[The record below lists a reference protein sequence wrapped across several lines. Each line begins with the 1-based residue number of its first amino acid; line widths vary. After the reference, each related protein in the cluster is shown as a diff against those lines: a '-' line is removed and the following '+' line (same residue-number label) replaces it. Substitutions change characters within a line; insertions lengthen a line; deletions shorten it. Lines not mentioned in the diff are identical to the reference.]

1 MANNDVCNL
10 TYDYFNNLEQYGL
23 SKRQGQF
30 NMVKSIIN
38 AFYERKNLV
47 IEAGVGIGKSYAYL
61 VPLLYSINNAKM
73 SFIIST
79 STIALQDQL
88 ENDLKTL
95 CNQLKLPL
103 NYVIAKGKNNFLC
116 LNKLDDEIINA
127 HNIDIN
133 KQDKKYYPDINKEDW
148 ENIFVDECSYGKCK
162 NCEKCEFYK
171 MRNQMRNING
181 IVICNHDLLL
191 AELKG
196 NIDFYDPK
204 QMISTPYFI
213 ICDEAH
219 KLESKIVNLYT
230 KNISFKE
237 ISDTII
243 NTINSLNEDRK
254 ESYKVKT
261 IENYLNIIEKLI
273 EKSIFETIKVQDN
286 IDDTKIRI
294 TFNEN
299 NEKLLKKIQ
308 NLSKVV
314 SKLDLDASCD
324 YVNSEELK
332 TINKIFKDLSKGND
346 CENLYWIDR
355 EQKEFSFNYI
365 PKNINEKAKNLLFDS
380 GKRYIFTSATLSTGD
395 NDYSYFIKN
404 IGADKINNIVVG
416 KSQKS
421 PFDYDNNALMYFCD
435 DIESPRG
442 NKDKYLDE
450 LVDKIKELIR
460 LTKGKALILFTS
472 KNDMKYVYNKIGDKL
487 DDINIYVQSDGSSQE
502 KVKEQF
508 KNDINSVLLSTGI
521 FWEGI
526 NIKGES
532 LSNLIIARLPFPVVD
547 PIIEN
552 KKEQYND
559 NSVYISE
566 MLITL
571 KQGVGRL
578 IRDENDKGIVC
589 ILDSRVKNY
598 EKVIRDTLPIKNI
611 THNIDDVND
620 FVNQKSLK
628 LEKSS

>member
-1 MANNDVCNL
+1 MAKNIFAL
-10 TYDYFNNLEQYGL
+10 TLDYFNNLEKYGL

-30 NMVKSIIN
+30 NMVESILN
-38 AFYERKNLV
+38 AFYERKNLI

-73 SFIIST
+73 TFIVST

-88 ENDLKTL
+88 ENDIKDL
-95 CNQLKLPL
+95 CKQLKLPL
-103 NYVIAKGKNNFLC
+103 NYAIAKGKNNFLC
-116 LNKLDDEIINA
+116 LNKLDDNIINTY
-127 HNIDIN
+127 NIDIN
-133 KQDKKYYPDINKEDW
+133 KQDTKYYPDISKKEL
-148 ENIFVDECSYGKCK
+148 ENICVDKCDYNKCK
-162 NCEKCEFYK
+162 NYGKCEFYK

-181 IVICNHDLLL
+181 IVICNHDLLI
-191 AELKG
+191 AELAG
-196 NIDFYDPK
+196 NIDPYEQK
-204 QMISTPYFI
+204 QMIKTPYFV

-219 KLESKIVNLYT
+219 KLESKIINLYT

-237 ISDTII
+237 IRYNILG
-243 NTINSLNEDRK
+243 TINSLNEDRK
-254 ESYKVKT
+254 EKYKVKT
-261 IENYLNIIEKLI
+261 IENYINTIEKLI
-273 EKSIFETIKVQDN
+273 EKSILETIKEQDN
-286 IDDTKIRI
+286 MDSTKIKI
-294 TFNEN
+294 IFNEN

-314 SKLDLDASCD
+314 SKLDLDATCD

-332 TINKIFKDLSKGND
+332 IINKIFKDLSKGND
-346 CENLYWIDR
+346 SENLYWIDT
-355 EQKEFSFNYI
+355 EQKEFGFNYI
-365 PKNINEKAKNLLFDS
+365 PKNINEKAKNLLFGS
-380 GKRYIFTSATLSTGD
+380 GKKYIFTSATLSTGD

-404 IGADKINNIVVG
+404 IGADKIDNIMIG

-435 DIESPRG
+435 DIESPKG
-442 NKDKYLDE
+442 DKEKYLNE
-450 LVDKIKELIR
+450 LTDKIKELIA

-472 KNDMKYVYNKIGDKL
+472 KSDMKYIYSKIGNKIN
-487 DDINIYVQSDGSSQE
+487 DINIYIQSDGSSQE
-502 KVKEQF
+502 RVKEQF
-508 KNDINSVLLSTGI
+508 KNDINSVLFSTGI

-611 THNIDDVND
+611 TYDIDDVND